1 MAAMFL
7 QEIEAATRELD
18 ERTYRQE
25 FQVRFEILTAGR
37 NYFAFDRTKNV
48 RQLSFDPRLPIF
60 WTLDFNVNPMTSLI
74 GQRDGNQVYCSTSW
88 SCQNRPLGKHG

>member
-1 MAAMFL
+1 MFL

-25 FQVRFEILTAGR
+25 FQVRVEILTAGR
-37 NYFAFDRTKNV
+37 NYFAFDRTKNT

-74 GQRDGNQVYCSTSW
+74 GQRDSNQVYCSTSW

>member
-1 MAAMFL
+1 MFL
-7 QEIEAATRELD
+7 QEIDAATRELD

-37 NYFAFDRTKNV
+37 NDYAFDRTKNV
-48 RQLSFDPRLPIF
+48 RQLSFDPRLPIL

-74 GQRDGNQVYCSTSW
+74 GQRDSNQV
-88 SCQNRPLGKHG
+88 